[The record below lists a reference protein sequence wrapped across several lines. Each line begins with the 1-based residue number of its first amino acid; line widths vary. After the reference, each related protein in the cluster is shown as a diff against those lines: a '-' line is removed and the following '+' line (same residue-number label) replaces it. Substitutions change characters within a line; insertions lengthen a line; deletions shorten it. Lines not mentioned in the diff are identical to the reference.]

1 MSKSFL
7 IAFSMW
13 IVSTLLISILTFNA
27 VTGLGWGVIIGILTY
42 IFFEY
47 IYFDAQKKT
56 ETCANK

>member
-47 IYFDAQKKT
+47 IYFDAKKKT
-56 ETCANK
+56 AKRTNA